1 MTDDVETRIDEIWN
15 SELISGQDRIW
26 ASLAYIL
33 SPLVPIII
41 LAASDLRNRPFIRV
55 HAVQALITGLIFI
68 LLTTAT
74 AYLCL
79 SLIWLIMI
87 YWGWRAYQ
95 AQPVNIPLITP
106 LVRNRG
112 WV

>member
-1 MTDDVETRIDEIWN
+1 MIDDVDSRIEEIWN
-15 SELISGQDRIW
+15 SEQVTGQDRILG
-26 ASLAYIL
+26 ALAYIL

-41 LAASDLRNRPFIRV
+41 LSVRDLRTRPYIRV
-55 HAVQALITGLIFI
+55 HAVQALITGLFFI
-68 LLTTAT
+68 LITTVT

-79 SLIWLIMI
+79 SSIWLIML

-106 LVRNRG
+106 LVRSRG
-112 WV
+112 WA